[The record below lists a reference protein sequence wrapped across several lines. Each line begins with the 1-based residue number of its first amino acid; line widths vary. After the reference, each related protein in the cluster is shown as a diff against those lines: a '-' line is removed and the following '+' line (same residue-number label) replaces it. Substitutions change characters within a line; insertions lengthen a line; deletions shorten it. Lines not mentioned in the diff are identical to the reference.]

1 MSERTKKTAAKKTA
15 AKKAAPT
22 AAKSA
27 AARKP
32 TTSKT
37 APAKATPS
45 ARSRRPAAKSKR
57 GAVATWKD
65 TYGELTRDV
74 REAFAF
80 LERDAKMTY
89 ARNVTPPECAFVYA
103 SPDEDL
109 TLSVLSEYAGAPWLV
124 VHWGGHAYPIRR
136 LLRTLAPELVAREPK
151 VAARSASDVRALLA
165 FYARFLRE
173 QGRPIVEGDAE
184 LFASLASRRK
194 TAPKGR

>member
-1 MSERTKKTAAKKTA
+1 MNERAKKTA
-15 AKKAAPT
+15 ATKTAATKAAPT
-22 AAKSA
+22 AAKKPTASKTT
-27 AARKP
+27 AAR
-32 TTSKT
+32 T
-37 APAKATPS
+37 TPS
-45 ARSRRPAAKSKR
+45 ARTRRPAAKSKTA
-57 GAVATWKD
+57 AVATWKG
-65 TYGELTRDV
+65 TYGELTHDV

-89 ARNVTPPECAFVYA
+89 ARDVTPPECAFVYA

-109 TLSVLSEYAGAPWLV
+109 TLSVLSEYAGVPWLV
-124 VHWGGHAYPIRR
+124 VHWRGHAYPIRR
-136 LLRTLAPELVAREPK
+136 LLRALAPELVAREPK

-184 LFASLASRRK
+184 LFASLASRRM